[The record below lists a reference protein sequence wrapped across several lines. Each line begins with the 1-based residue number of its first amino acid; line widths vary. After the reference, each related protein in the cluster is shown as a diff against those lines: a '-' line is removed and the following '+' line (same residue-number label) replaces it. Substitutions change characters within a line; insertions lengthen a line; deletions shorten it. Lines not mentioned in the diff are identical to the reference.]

1 MTAFKP
7 SPDLSGPVPLI
18 KQPQLNTTFTVSPLS
33 SAIWQNGSRRTR
45 QQRRMGDRNGT
56 GGDGDTVKQ
65 RDKEV
70 LEGGAEASG
79 SEGTCD
85 ELLPGR

>member
-1 MTAFKP
+1 
-7 SPDLSGPVPLI
+7 
-18 KQPQLNTTFTVSPLS
+18 
-33 SAIWQNGSRRTR
+33 
-45 QQRRMGDRNGT
+45 MGDRNGT
-56 GGDGDTVKQ
+56 GRDGDTVKQ

-70 LEGGAEASG
+70 LEEGAEASS